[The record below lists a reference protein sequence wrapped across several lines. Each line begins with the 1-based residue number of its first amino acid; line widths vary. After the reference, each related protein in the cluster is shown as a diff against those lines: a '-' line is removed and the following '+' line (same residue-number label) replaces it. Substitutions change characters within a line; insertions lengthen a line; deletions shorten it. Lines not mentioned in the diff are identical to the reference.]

1 MKKSK
6 VLMFADFIIF
16 LMMAYVIL
24 QIVDITT
31 YVIAMAEYETPIVG
45 EVVSYYSSAIT
56 YLFYI
61 SILAV
66 LCRIYRAKLKV
77 DYAKSKVKA
86 DLKIEDKSIENK
98 STEFIN
104 SDAVIKSNVAKNTKE
119 EEVIEKEKPVF
130 EVPGLEIEDKEPK
143 IYREEDLPIVIKSL
157 EPKSAKFMWGED
169 APVEVKPKTYTL
181 TELEEQEIAKKLTTA
196 VDNYNKNRNKA
207 AEDKLNAAIK
217 KHEARPKN
225 PSMKMTKDELLKYAA
240 KNSIVVDEE
249 WTKREIFEAIN
260 KKMQSRAKS
269 SKSKSTSKKK

>member
-6 VLMFADFIIF
+6 VLMFADFVIF
-16 LMMAYVIL
+16 LMAIYVIL
-24 QIVDITT
+24 QITDITT
-31 YVIAMAEYETPIVG
+31 YVINMAEYETPVIG
-45 EVVSYYSSAIT
+45 EVVSYYSSAIVF
-56 YLFYI
+56 LFYI

-66 LCRIYRAKLKV
+66 LCRIYRAKLKS
-77 DYAKSKVKA
+77 DCTKSKVKT
-86 DLKIEDKSIENK
+86 DLK
-98 STEFIN
+98 TE
-104 SDAVIKSNVAKNTKE
+104 
-119 EEVIEKEKPVF
+119 EKPVENRSVESINKDIMVNVDETNNSNKDIVEETKSVF

-181 TELEEQEIAKKLTTA
+181 TELEEQEIAKKLTAA

-260 KKMQSRAKS
+260 KKRQSRAKS

>member
-1 MKKSK
+1 
-6 VLMFADFIIF
+6 MFADFVIF
-16 LMMAYVIL
+16 LMAIYVIL
-24 QIVDITT
+24 QITDITT
-31 YVIAMAEYETPIVG
+31 YVINMAEYETPVIG
-45 EVVSYYSSAIT
+45 EVVSYYSSAIVF
-56 YLFYI
+56 LFYI
-61 SILAV
+61 SILTV
-66 LCRIYRAKLKV
+66 LCRIYRAKLKS
-77 DYAKSKVKA
+77 DCTKSKVKA
-86 DLKIEDKSIENK
+86 DLKTEEKPVENK
-98 STEFIN
+98 SVESIN
-104 SDAVIKSNVAKNTKE
+104 KDIMVNVDETNNSNKDIVE
-119 EEVIEKEKPVF
+119 ETKPVF

-143 IYREEDLPIVIKSL
+143 TYREEDLPIVIKSL

-260 KKMQSRAKS
+260 KKRQSRAKS

>member
-6 VLMFADFIIF
+6 VLMFADFVIF
-16 LMMAYVIL
+16 LMAIYVIL
-24 QIVDITT
+24 QITDITT
-31 YVIAMAEYETPIVG
+31 YVFNMAEYETPVIG
-45 EVVSYYSSAIT
+45 EVVSYYSSAIVF
-56 YLFYI
+56 LFYI

-66 LCRIYRAKLKV
+66 LCRIYRAKLKS
-77 DYAKSKVKA
+77 DCTKSKVKA
-86 DLKIEDKSIENK
+86 DLKTEEKPVENRSINK
-98 STEFIN
+98 DIMVNVDETNN
-104 SDAVIKSNVAKNTKE
+104 SNKDIVE
-119 EEVIEKEKPVF
+119 ETKPVF

-143 IYREEDLPIVIKSL
+143 TYREEDLPIVIKSL

-181 TELEEQEIAKKLTTA
+181 SELEEQEIAEKLTAA
-196 VDNYNKNRNKA
+196 VNNYNKNRNKA
-207 AEDKLNAAIK
+207 AEDKLSAAIK

-260 KKMQSRAKS
+260 KKRQSRAKS

>member
-6 VLMFADFIIF
+6 VLMFADFVIF
-16 LMMAYVIL
+16 LMAIYVIL
-24 QIVDITT
+24 QITDITT
-31 YVIAMAEYETPIVG
+31 YVINMAEYETPVIG
-45 EVVSYYSSAIT
+45 EVVSYYSSAIVF
-56 YLFYI
+56 LFYI

-66 LCRIYRAKLKV
+66 LCRIYRAKLKS
-77 DYAKSKVKA
+77 DCTKSKVKA
-86 DLKIEDKSIENK
+86 DLKTEEKPVENK
-98 STEFIN
+98 SVESIN
-104 SDAVIKSNVAKNTKE
+104 KDILVNVDETNNSNKDIVE
-119 EEVIEKEKPVF
+119 ETKPVF

-143 IYREEDLPIVIKSL
+143 TYREEDLPIVIKSL

-181 TELEEQEIAKKLTTA
+181 TELEEQEITKKLTTA

-260 KKMQSRAKS
+260 KKRQSRAKS
-269 SKSKSTSKKK
+269 SKSKATSKKK

>member
-6 VLMFADFIIF
+6 VLMFADFVIF
-16 LMMAYVIL
+16 LMTIYVIL
-24 QIVDITT
+24 QITDITT
-31 YVIAMAEYETPIVG
+31 YVVNMAEYETPVIG
-45 EVVSYYSSAIT
+45 EVVSYYSSAIVF
-56 YLFYI
+56 LFYI

-66 LCRIYRAKLKV
+66 LCRIYRAKLKS
-77 DYAKSKVKA
+77 DCTKSKVKA
-86 DLKIEDKSIENK
+86 DLK
-98 STEFIN
+98 TE
-104 SDAVIKSNVAKNTKE
+104 
-119 EEVIEKEKPVF
+119 EKPVENRSVESINKDIMVNVDETNNSNKDIVEETKSVF

-196 VDNYNKNRNKA
+196 VDNYNKNKNKA

-260 KKMQSRAKS
+260 KKRQSRAKS

>member
-6 VLMFADFIIF
+6 VLMFADFVIF
-16 LMMAYVIL
+16 LMAIYVIL
-24 QIVDITT
+24 QITDITT
-31 YVIAMAEYETPIVG
+31 YVINMAEYETPVIG
-45 EVVSYYSSAIT
+45 EVVSYYSSAIVF
-56 YLFYI
+56 LFYI
-61 SILAV
+61 SILTV
-66 LCRIYRAKLKV
+66 LCRIYRAKLKS
-77 DYAKSKVKA
+77 DCTKSKVKA
-86 DLKIEDKSIENK
+86 DLKTEEKPVENK
-98 STEFIN
+98 SVESIN
-104 SDAVIKSNVAKNTKE
+104 KDIMVNVDETNNSNKDIVE
-119 EEVIEKEKPVF
+119 ETKPVF

-143 IYREEDLPIVIKSL
+143 TYREEDLPIVIKSL

-260 KKMQSRAKS
+260 KKRQSRAKS

>member
-6 VLMFADFIIF
+6 VLMFADFVIF
-16 LMMAYVIL
+16 VMAVYVIL

-31 YVIAMAEYETPIVG
+31 YVIAMAEYETPVIG
-45 EVVSYYSSAIT
+45 EVVNYYSSVVVF
-56 YLFYI
+56 LFYI

-66 LCRIYRAKLKV
+66 LCRIYRAKLKA

-86 DLKIEDKSIENK
+86 DLKTEDKLIENK
-98 STEFIN
+98 NTESTN
-104 SDAVIKSNVAKNTKE
+104 SDAIIKSEAAENTKE
-119 EEVIEKEKPVF
+119 KEIIEKEKPVF

-143 IYREEDLPIVIKSL
+143 TYREEDLPIVIKPL
-157 EPKSAKFMWGED
+157 EPESSKFMWGED

-181 TELEEQEIAKKLTTA
+181 AELEEQEIAEKLAAA
-196 VDNYNKNRNKA
+196 VDNYHKNRDEA

-249 WTKREIFEAIN
+249 WTKREIFDAIN
-260 KKMQSRAKS
+260 KKRQSRAKS
-269 SKSKSTSKKK
+269 NKSKSTSKKK

>member
-6 VLMFADFIIF
+6 VLMFADFVIF
-16 LMMAYVIL
+16 LMAAYVIL

-31 YVIAMAEYETPIVG
+31 YVVNMAEYETPIIG
-45 EVVSYYSSAIT
+45 EVVSYYSSAIVF
-56 YLFYI
+56 LFYI

-66 LCRIYRAKLKV
+66 LCRIYRAKLKS
-77 DYAKSKVKA
+77 DYTKSKVKA
-86 DLKIEDKSIENK
+86 DLKTEEKPVENK
-98 STEFIN
+98 SVKSIN
-104 SDAVIKSNVAKNTKE
+104 KDIMVNVDETNTSNKDIVE
-119 EEVIEKEKPVF
+119 ETKPVF

-143 IYREEDLPIVIKSL
+143 TYQEEDLPIVIKPL
-157 EPKSAKFMWGED
+157 KPESANFMWGED
-169 APVEVKPKTYTL
+169 ASVEVKPKTYTL
-181 TELEEQEIAKKLTTA
+181 SELEEQEIAEKLTTA
-196 VDNYNKNRNKA
+196 VNNYNKNRNKA
-207 AEDKLNAAIK
+207 AEDKLSAAIK

-260 KKMQSRAKS
+260 KKRQSRAKS